1 MNIFHDN
8 SPKNRLLR
16 VLQDILSRPYHYT
29 KKMLATKYAV
39 SQDSISADFEELRNA
54 DFILQFDA
62 RYRYAIVPNRSQEY
76 LDDVLYFTET
86 EKAILLA
93 LLEDHFKHG
102 HQVEKMKEKLETV
115 YDVSKLGRSMFSK
128 AFLTKANMLEK
139 AKKEKKSVRLI
150 QYRSTNSNQVSD
162 RIVEPYWVGI
172 KEDIIQAFDLS
183 VNAIRHFR
191 LSRVERVEL
200 LSDPWLHETKHYVTA
215 TDPFGIVQDQQVFVH
230 LRLKTGAYNEL
241 IERFPLTQA
250 YVHPCVKDAGV
261 YEFEGKVNATFYGI
275 TNFILGYHEHI
286 LEIVE
291 PESLREHI
299 RRHAA
304 RINF

>member
-1 MNIFHDN
+1 MNTFHDH

-54 DFILQFDA
+54 DFILQYDA

-76 LDDVLYFTET
+76 LEDVLYFTEN
-86 EKAILLA
+86 EKSILLM
-93 LLEDHFKHG
+93 LLEAHPTQAPQLK
-102 HQVEKMKEKLETV
+102 KWKEKLDTV
-115 YDVSKLGRSMFSK
+115 YDVSRLGRSMFSK

-150 QYRSTNSNQVSD
+150 QYRSTNSSQVSD
-162 RIVEPYWVGI
+162 RLIEPYWVGI
-172 KEDIIQAFDLS
+172 KEDIIQAYDLS
-183 VNAIRHFR
+183 AEAIRHFR

-200 LSDPWLHETKHYVTA
+200 LPDPWLHETKHHVTA
-215 TDPFGIVQDQQVFVH
+215 TDPFGIVHDHQVFVH
-230 LRLKTGAYNEL
+230 LRFKTGAYNEL

-250 YVHPCVKDAGV
+250 YVQPCVREENIF
-261 YEFEGKVNATFYGI
+261 EFEGKVNARFYGI

-299 RRHAA
+299 RGHAG